1 MVDFFSAFKNRPQLA
16 FITVFSLLLSLFSPV
31 WAQEQPLDIV
41 ITEGVEGALP
51 IAVVPFES
59 STAGNPPHIVSDII
73 EADLARSGRFEPLPR
88 EDFLG
93 QPTTF
98 NEVRFKDWR
107 LLKVDAVVVGKVS
120 AAGSGQYDVQFELVD
135 AILGKQMTG
144 WRYRVDSGKLRKVA
158 HQIADIIYKQLT
170 GTDGAF
176 DTRIAYVTVQKT
188 ASGGG
193 TYLLQVAD
201 SDGYGPSTALT
212 SSQPILSPAWSP
224 DGSRLAYV
232 SFEGRKP
239 KIFVQ
244 NVADGRRVK
253 IADYPGING
262 APAWSPDG
270 SRIAMTLSKDG
281 NPEIYVAD
289 TSGGNLRRL
298 TKHGA
303 IDTEPAWSPDGQSI
317 VFTSGRSGKPQIYRM
332 SSSGGGVSRVTFDGK
347 YNARASYSPD
357 GNQIV
362 MITERGRGYQVGLL
376 DLRNNLTK
384 VLSDTRLD
392 ESPSFAPNGAMI
404 IYGTQSGGRGVL
416 AAVSSDG
423 RASQILKFQEGA
435 VREPAWSPFNRKL

>member
-1 MVDFFSAFKNRPQLA
+1 MVNFRTEFKNFLWL
-16 FITVFSLLLSLFSPV
+16 VFASVLFLLLVPV
-31 WAQEQPLDIV
+31 VVWGQEQPLDII
-41 ITEGVEGALP
+41 ITEGVEGAIP
-51 IAVVPFES
+51 VAVVPFES
-59 STAGNPPHIVSDII
+59 SAAGDPPQIISDII
-73 EADLARSGRFEPLPR
+73 EADLARSGRFETVPR

-120 AAGSGQYDVQFELVD
+120 AAGGGQYDVQFELVD
-135 AILGKQMTG
+135 VFEGRQMTG
-144 WRYRVDSGKLRKVA
+144 WRYRVDGGKMRKVA

-170 GTDGAF
+170 GIDGAF

-188 ASGGG
+188 ASGGAN
-193 TYLLQVAD
+193 YLLQVAD

-253 IADYPGING
+253 LADYSGINS

-289 TSGGNLRRL
+289 SSGGNLRRL

-303 IDTEPAWSPDGQSI
+303 IDTEPAWSPDGQTI
-317 VFTSGRSGKPQIYRM
+317 VFTSGRSGNAQIYRM
-332 SSSGGGVSRVTFDGK
+332 NAGGGGVSRVTFDGK
-347 YNARASYSPD
+347 YNARASFSPD
-357 GNQIV
+357 GNQLV
-362 MITERGRGYQVGLL
+362 MITQRGRGYQVGLL
-376 DLRNNLTK
+376 DMRTNATK
-384 VLSDTRLD
+384 VLSDSRLD

-404 IYGTQSGGRGVL
+404 IFGTQSGGRGVL